1 MTDAPSLANLWAI
14 PTSQSLVAPKQS
26 FGEKVSPKLPSGQ
39 RRAIASPMPAHAP
52 VIMATFPSQRLSTFQ
67 PRENLVK
74 NSESTSPF
82 EF

>member
-1 MTDAPSLANLWAI
+1 MALTTSSIGSSANPLTTTDAPSLANLWAI
-14 PTSQSLVAPKQS
+14 
-26 FGEKVSPKLPSGQ
+26 
-39 RRAIASPMPAHAP
+39 ASPMPAHAP
-52 VIMATFPSQRLSTFQ
+52 IIMATFPSQRLSTFQ

>member
-1 MTDAPSLANLWAI
+1 MALTTSSIGSSANPLTTTDAPSLANLWAM
-14 PTSQSLVAPKQS
+14 L
-26 FGEKVSPKLPSGQ
+26 Q
-39 RRAIASPMPAHAP
+39 RSRRGAIASPMPAHAP
-52 VIMATFPSQRLSTFQ
+52 IIMATFPSQRLSTFQ